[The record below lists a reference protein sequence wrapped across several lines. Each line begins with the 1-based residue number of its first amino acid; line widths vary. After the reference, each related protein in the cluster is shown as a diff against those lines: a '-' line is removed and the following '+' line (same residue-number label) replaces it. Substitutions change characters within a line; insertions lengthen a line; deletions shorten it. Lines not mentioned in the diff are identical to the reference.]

1 MSDVYRQAPK
11 GLRTLQQKKSTAS
24 HLTNSSL
31 ASPNIATLA
40 NPIPSFGSQINTAAP
55 QILTE
60 ASPDLQQTQ
69 SGQEQLLQA
78 KPEAV
83 KQSPLTHD
91 ISRISLHCP
100 QAKLTV
106 GEPDD
111 QYEQEANK
119 VADQIMGMAIPE
131 PKANQG
137 SIGLQD
143 AHTQEE
149 VQTKPL
155 AAAITPLV
163 QREAM
168 LEEDEEDEQ
177 EEKLQT
183 KPLHTSIQ
191 RKTSQQEAS
200 PQLATDTG
208 FQGGDNFESRLNSSE
223 STGSPLPNDV
233 RSFMEPR
240 FGTDFSQVRVHTG
253 SEAIQ
258 MNRDLN
264 AQAFTHKQNIFFGA
278 GKSPGNDALTA
289 HELTHVVQQTGAAQR
304 KLIQRAIDPTYNV
317 TNGLFKVDATTGGS
331 NLPIRIAFE
340 PSVTAPYSNQIGL
353 IQIVRLTDAGGANIE
368 PQSLPAAR
376 GASLRTTAD
385 ATTGVEGGYFT
396 DVLHNDAPATGG
408 AGTDAPAGSAL
419 PPQYPFD
426 TSSDPANPNPA
437 QPNPA
442 TPGLSRPSSG
452 GAQGAII
459 GYKRSND
466 PGDIKAA
473 ELTDAPGYPTVNP
486 ANTDLNFD
494 FETVAKGEDTMTTYG
509 ALHWNFEIRSGV
521 VQNENAS
528 VQEGQS
534 ATFDAALEKH
544 RDFYVHEPVIFYF
557 DFDSDVLSATETAKI
572 DTFLDYLGRFPDVQ
586 VTPEGFADRRGGASQ
601 HNLDLSLRRA
611 NAVGDA
617 LRAKGVP
624 EAQISAVTIG
634 SGATEDFT
642 PDATTN
648 QDAEA
653 NRRGNRRV
661 VLSFKHEPAAA
672 PAAGGG
678 GATP

>member
-1 MSDVYRQAPK
+1 MSDIYRQAAK
-11 GLRTLQQKKSTAS
+11 RLGTLQHKKSTAS
-24 HLTNSSL
+24 DSTNSSL
-31 ASPNIATLA
+31 ASPNIPTLA
-40 NPIPSFGSQINTAAP
+40 NPIRSFGSQINTAPETLA
-55 QILTE
+55 E
-60 ASPDLQQTQ
+60 RSADFAQTQ
-69 SGQEQLLQA
+69 PEQDQLLQA

-83 KQSPLTHD
+83 KRSPLTHD
-91 ISRISLHCP
+91 ISRISLHRP

-111 QYEQEANK
+111 QYEQQANT
-119 VADQIMGMAIPE
+119 VADRVMRMVIPE
-131 PKANQG
+131 PKSDRG
-137 SIGLQD
+137 GIGLQD
-143 AHTQEE
+143 APTQEE

-155 AAAITPLV
+155 AAAITPLL

-168 LEEDEEDEQ
+168 PEEDEEDE
-177 EEKLQT
+177 EEEELQT
-183 KPLHTSIQ
+183 KPLNTSIQ
-191 RKTSQQEAS
+191 RKASEQEAS
-200 PQLATDTG
+200 PQLSTDGG
-208 FQGGDNFESRLNSSE
+208 FQVGEDFESPLNSSE
-223 STGSPLPNDV
+223 SGGSPLSNEV

-253 SEAIQ
+253 SQAIQ

-264 AQAFTHKQNIFFGA
+264 AQAFTYKQNIFFGA

-304 KLIQRAIDPTYNV
+304 KLIQRAINPTYNV
-317 TNGLFKVDATTGGS
+317 TNGLFKVNATTGGS
-331 NLPIRIAFE
+331 NLPITIGFE

-353 IQIVRLTDAGGANIE
+353 IQIVRLTDAAGANIE

-396 DVLHNDAPATGG
+396 DVLHNDAPAHGG
-408 AGTDAPAGSAL
+408 VGTDAPAGSAL
-419 PPQYPFD
+419 PAQYPFG
-426 TSSDPANPNPA
+426 NGPA

-452 GAQGAII
+452 GAGGAII

-466 PGDIKAA
+466 PSDIKAA

-486 ANTDLNFD
+486 ANPDLNFD

-509 ALHWNFEIRSGV
+509 SLHWNFQIRSGV

-572 DTFLDYLGRFPDVQ
+572 DTFLDYLRRFPDVQ

-601 HNLDLSLRRA
+601 HNLDLSLSRA
-611 NAVGDA
+611 NAVADA

-624 EAQISAVTIG
+624 EAQISPVTIG

-661 VLSFKHEPAAA
+661 VLSFKHVPAA